1 MMLSVSSRFY
11 ATGKTVFNV
20 KDYGATGRKADDA
33 RSAIQKAI
41 DACAAAGGGAVY
53 LPPGEYTSGTLYL
66 RSHVYFH
73 IEAGRRCLHRK
84 T

>member
-41 DACAAAGGGAVY
+41 DACTAAGGGAVY